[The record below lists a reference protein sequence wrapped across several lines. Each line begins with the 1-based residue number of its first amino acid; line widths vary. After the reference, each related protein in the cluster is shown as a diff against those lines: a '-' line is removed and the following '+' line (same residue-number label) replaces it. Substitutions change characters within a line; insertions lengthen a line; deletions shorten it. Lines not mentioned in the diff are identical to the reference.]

1 MNANFSLS
9 ANQTSLVLQ
18 ANSQRILALS
28 FPHLATDRIS
38 RRRWGLSWRSKGR
51 PEAAPIV
58 CSGKLNN
65 AMRLTALDEFAER
78 LGLRKDQGVAE
89 ARAMYPALDV
99 VEEDPAADRRLL
111 EGIADWCD
119 RYTPMVALDG
129 KDGLFL
135 DITGCAHLFGGEAA
149 LLGDILSRLFHMGL
163 DARAAVSS
171 SPGLS
176 WAVSRFGRGG
186 VVEEEEAERVLTP
199 LPVAALRLE
208 DQTVDALRKLGL
220 KYVGDV
226 IHAPRAPLTRRF
238 GPTLLLRLDQ
248 ALGREE
254 EPISPRLPVASL
266 SCERRLVEP
275 IGTEEQILAVAG
287 QVAVSLKPSLEARGA
302 GGRVFELVLF
312 RVDGRVFRICVGA
325 SRPLREPK
333 LVAGLFSERLQVIYD
348 DIDAGYGFEIL
359 RLNVLRHDPFNEAQ
373 GDFEGD
379 RQGEISLS
387 GFVDRV
393 AARLGADCLQSFQ
406 LRESHVPERAVVT
419 MPAMESLSARRR
431 AEQGNA
437 PPFREERPLRL
448 FATPEPVEVAF
459 AEVPDGAPQTFRWRR
474 LQHQVARSEGPERI
488 AMEWWIDGADGP
500 ARDYFRIEDEAG
512 HRFWIYRQGL
522 YGETPDPRWFMH
534 GVFA

>member
-1 MNANFSLS
+1 M
-9 ANQTSLVLQ
+9 
-18 ANSQRILALS
+18 LALS
-28 FPHLATDRIS
+28 FPHLPTDRIA

-51 PEAAPIV
+51 PEAAPLV
-58 CSGKLNN
+58 CSGKINN
-65 AMRLTALDEFAER
+65 AMRLTALDEFAEK
-78 LGLRKDQGVAE
+78 LGLRKEQGVAE
-89 ARAMYPALDV
+89 ARAMYPALEV

-111 EGIADWCD
+111 EAIADWCD

-135 DITGCAHLFGGEAA
+135 DITGCAHLFGGEKV
-149 LLGDILSRLFHMGL
+149 LLKDILSRLFHMGL
-163 DARAAVSS
+163 DARGAISS

-176 WAVSRFGRGG
+176 WAVSRFGQGG
-186 VVEEEEAERVLTP
+186 VVEDEETERMLMP

-208 DQTVDALRKLGL
+208 DLTVDSLKKLGL

-238 GPTLLLRLDQ
+238 GPALLLRLDQ

-254 EPISPRLPVASL
+254 EPISPRLPVPSL
-266 SCERRLVEP
+266 SSERRLVEP
-275 IGTEEQILAVAG
+275 IGTEEQILAVTG

-302 GGRVFELVLF
+302 GGRAFELVLF
-312 RVDGRVFRICVGA
+312 RVDGRVFRISVGA
-325 SRPLREPK
+325 SRPIREPK

-379 RQGEISLS
+379 GQGEISLS
-387 GFVDRV
+387 SFVDRV
-393 AARLGADCLQSFQ
+393 AARLGPGCLQSFQ
-406 LRESHVPERAVVT
+406 LRESHVPERAVITV
-419 MPAMESLSARRR
+419 PAMESLPARRKE
-431 AEQGNA
+431 EQGNA
-437 PPFREERPLRL
+437 LPFREERPLRL

-474 LQHQVARSEGPERI
+474 LKHQVTKSEGPERI
-488 AMEWWIDGADGP
+488 AMEWWIDGDDAET
-500 ARDYFRIEDEAG
+500 RDYFRIEDEAG
-512 HRFWIYRQGL
+512 HRFWIYRLGL
-522 YGETPDPRWFMH
+522 FRENPNPRWFMH
-534 GVFA
+534 GIFA